1 MKRAVRCAGPAGIS
15 IPELLILLA
24 MVGML
29 LGLAYPGWQKSR
41 EQRRERDMP
50 VAREGRSAGT

>member
-1 MKRAVRCAGPAGIS
+1 MKQAVRCAGPAGIS

-41 EQRRERDMP
+41 EQRRDREKP
-50 VAREGRSAGT
+50 AAREVRPASA

>member
-1 MKRAVRCAGPAGIS
+1 LKRAVRCAGPAGIS
-15 IPELLILLA
+15 ILELLILLA
-24 MVGML
+24 MVGVL

>member
-1 MKRAVRCAGPAGIS
+1 MRGAGPAGIS

-41 EQRRERDMP
+41 EQRRGREMP
-50 VAREGRSAGT
+50 AAREMRSASA

>member
-1 MKRAVRCAGPAGIS
+1 VNRPVCAAGSAGIS
-15 IPELLILLA
+15 IPEVLILLA

-41 EQRRERDMP
+41 EQRRDREVP
-50 VAREGRSAGT
+50 GAREGRPAGT